1 MKNPDS
7 NLADSSFQLR
17 VSRKT
22 LATLAKFMTEKGFQ
36 PRSKSELGRVAME
49 ILKNHLVANKLVDPV
64 DDSSEATKLLNSLN
78 LGPLSIR
85 GREAV
90 YMKQL
95 QKEVSVQGGILTFDP
110 FEPKR
115 KVSDVDKED
124 KERINR
130 LLNEFKE
137 GGE

>member
-1 MKNPDS
+1 MKNLNT
-7 NLADSSFQLR
+7 NLADASFQVR

-22 LATLAKFMTEKGFQ
+22 LATLVKFMVKKGFT
-36 PRSKSELGRVAME
+36 PRSKSELGRIAME
-49 ILKNHLVANKLVDPV
+49 ILKDQLVSAGLIKPIE
-64 DDSSEATKLLNSLN
+64 DSSEATKLLNSLN

-95 QKEVSVQGGILTFDP
+95 QKEVSIEGGILTFDP

-115 KVSDVDKED
+115 KVADVKKEE
-124 KERINR
+124 KERIDK
-130 LLNEFKE
+130 LVNEFE
-137 GGE
+137 ENI